1 MSDYDYEAD
10 EVMAKNQIWF
20 KVENQT
26 GFQLTAQS
34 CFADWGDFAEPPS
47 SVAAYSTGPG
57 GHVISAQSPFTGSA
71 GMVGYKVSAG
81 SETLYLRFLGSNPY
95 LSAKDNYSTSAVL
108 AEDQRIGQGEYNW
121 LYYEPPR
128 NGVSKPFNGGTL
140 RIASQIGQADEA
152 TAVFIVAFEE

>member
-47 SVAAYSTGPG
+47 SVRNPPASWGFFLTLSNRLQLIVRDLVDMLSPLRARSL
-57 GHVISAQSPFTGSA
+57 AQLEWWAIKSQR
-71 GMVGYKVSAG
+71 V
-81 SETLYLRFLGSNPY
+81 LRPYIFDFL
-95 LSAKDNYSTSAVL
+95 D
-108 AEDQRIGQGEYNW
+108 RI
-121 LYYEPPR
+121 P
-128 NGVSKPFNGGTL
+128 T
-140 RIASQIGQADEA
+140 
-152 TAVFIVAFEE
+152 